1 MKSMNIAGTARTI
14 AARSSEQSR
23 ELKAIRNNGGVPCV
37 LYGQKSEPLHFTVEH
52 RILEK
57 LVFTPEI
64 FEVKLNIEGKE
75 YLAVMK
81 DLQLHPVKDSILH
94 VDFYLVDPAKPI
106 VVEVPVKLEGLA
118 EGVRTGGKLVLQMRK
133 LRVKALIADVPE
145 KLTIDV
151 TPLGLGKTMKVGE
164 LNFGEKLELT
174 NAQEAVVCAV
184 KLTRAARGAAAAAAA
199 AGE

>member
-1 MKSMNIAGTARTI
+1 MKSLKITGTSRTI
-14 AARSSEQSR
+14 AERSSEQARS
-23 ELKAIRNNGGVPCV
+23 LKEVRANGGVPCV
-37 LYGQKSEPLHFTVEH
+37 LYGQKTEPVHFIAEH

-64 FEVKLNIEGKE
+64 FEVKLEIDGKE
-75 YLAVMK
+75 YLAIMK

-94 VDFYLVDPAKPI
+94 IDFYLVDPAKPI
-106 VVEVPVKLEGLA
+106 VVAVPVKLEGLA

-133 LRVKALIADVPE
+133 IRVKALISDIPE

-164 LNFGEKLELT
+164 LNFGDKLELT
-174 NAQEAVVCAV
+174 NAKEAVVCAV
-184 KLTRAARGAAAAAAA
+184 QLTRAARGAAAAAAA
-199 AGE
+199 AK